1 MTGRAYCDVYMTLI
15 TATRGVVQVAMKEG
29 GGGCAAGRSMGT
41 ACYRVSIHDQT
52 ALTASGLKPQM
63 CV

>member
-29 GGGCAAGRSMGT
+29 GGAGGRRGVQWAPLVT
-41 ACYRVSIHDQT
+41 VYRFMTRQH
-52 ALTASGLKPQM
+52 
-63 CV
+63 

>member
-29 GGGCAAGRSMGT
+29 GG
-41 ACYRVSIHDQT
+41 RVRGGAFNGHRLLPCIDS
-52 ALTASGLKPQM
+52 
-63 CV
+63 